1 MRGQIL
7 LCLILAVLYAF
18 AFWAIRVPQWWFVG
32 PVGAIAAIIP
42 RLGSIV
48 PVGLAALSLYLAHAP
63 LSRYLLLVAVW
74 LAVQGIEFF
83 VLLPR
88 SNQPAA
94 WLEGGAGARRTF
106 ARQSNFR
113 SAWTFIRRSGA
124 CHRFG
129 VLASFSPAVYFVRA
143 L

>member
-88 SNQPAA
+88 LISRPLGLKEVPVLAA
-94 WLEGGAGARRTF
+94 LLLGSLIFGPLGLLF
-106 ARQSNFR
+106 AVPVLAIGLVFWRHFR
-113 SAWTFIRRSGA
+113 RRST
-124 CHRFG
+124 
-129 VLASFSPAVYFVRA
+129 S
-143 L
+143 

>member
-1 MRGQIL
+1 VRGQIL

-88 SNQPAA
+88 LISRPLGLKEVPVLAA
-94 WLEGGAGARRTF
+94 LLLGSLIFGPLGLLF
-106 ARQSNFR
+106 AVPVLAIGLVFWRHFR
-113 SAWTFIRRSGA
+113 RRST
-124 CHRFG
+124 
-129 VLASFSPAVYFVRA
+129 S
-143 L
+143 